1 MTSGEN
7 TANIL
12 LQRLVREVSKLWNG
26 EPSEIKTA
34 WDAYELCYAIGQ
46 MTIGAALREAA
57 KLKPGCVRVKIPEGT
72 LPQEVD
78 DEIKLTRED
87 VENAEEIDLTGAEC
101 RPLTD
106 EEMLGGFARM
116 FPSSPEAIAW
126 KIKRARM
133 AREEGIAATSGEEES
148 I

>member
-12 LQRLVREVSKLWNG
+12 LQRLVREVTKLWNG

-34 WDAYELCYAIGQ
+34 WDAYELCCAIGE
-46 MTIGAALREAA
+46 MTIGKAIRAAQSRA
-57 KLKPGCVRVKIPEGT
+57 
-72 LPQEVD
+72 D

-87 VENAEEIDLTGAEC
+87 VEKAEEIDLTGAEC

-106 EEMLGGFARM
+106 EEMLDGFARM

-133 AREEGIAATSGEEES
+133 AREEGIAATSGEEE
-148 I
+148 IKQ

>member
-12 LQRLVREVSKLWNG
+12 LQRLVREVTKLWNG
-26 EPSEIKTA
+26 EPSEIKSA
-34 WDAYELCYAIGQ
+34 KDAYELCYAIGE
-46 MTIGAALREAA
+46 MTIGAALRAEESHA
-57 KLKPGCVRVKIPEGT
+57 
-72 LPQEVD
+72 D

-106 EEMLGGFARM
+106 EEMLDGFAMM
-116 FPSSPEAIAW
+116 FPSSPKAIAW
-126 KIKRARM
+126 KVKRARM
-133 AREEGIAATSGEEES
+133 AREEGIAATSGEEE

>member
-12 LQRLVREVSKLWNG
+12 LQRLVRDVTKLWSG

-34 WDAYELCYAIGQ
+34 WDAYGLCYAIGE
-46 MTIGAALREAA
+46 MTIGRAIRAAQSRA
-57 KLKPGCVRVKIPEGT
+57 
-72 LPQEVD
+72 D

-87 VENAEEIDLTGAEC
+87 VENAEEIDLTGAEE

-106 EEMLGGFARM
+106 EEMLDGFAKM
-116 FPSSPEAIAW
+116 FPSSLEAIAW

-133 AREEGIAATSGEEES
+133 AREECDGNDNGKSV
-148 I
+148 

>member
-1 MTSGEN
+1 MRGGKMSKSN
-7 TANIL
+7 ANAL
-12 LQRLVREVSKLWNG
+12 LQHLVGELNKLWTG
-26 EPSEIKTA
+26 QPSEIKTA
-34 WDAYELCYAIGQ
+34 RDAYALCYAIGE
-46 MTIGAALREAA
+46 MTIGRAIRAAESRA
-57 KLKPGCVRVKIPEGT
+57 
-72 LPQEVD
+72 D

-133 AREEGIAATSGEEES
+133 AREEGIAATSGEEEK
-148 I
+148 